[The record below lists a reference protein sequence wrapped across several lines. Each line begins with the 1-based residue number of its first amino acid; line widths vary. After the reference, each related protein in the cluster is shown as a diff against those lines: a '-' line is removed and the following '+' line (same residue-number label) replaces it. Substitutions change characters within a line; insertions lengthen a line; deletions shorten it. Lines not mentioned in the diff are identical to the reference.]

1 MEAVTL
7 EVVANILRAVIIFGL
22 IFAGIL
28 AILLWKKNQT
38 KRLSFLR
45 LFIQVAFVP
54 LIFIGLILGP
64 FGLPAFDFLGVAP
77 RSSLVVTDIFGAP
90 APDGLSVP
98 VLACYYP
105 SGRSVTCPIWQIQ
118 SYIFPFWDVGGGW
131 NVYYF
136 TDGLIRLAVVFALV
150 MVMSIV
156 LGRVFCGWICPFG
169 LYMDLLTRLRT
180 ALKIRYRLLS
190 ERVNNA
196 LRQSRY
202 LIIAAFL
209 ILSFMFGSEAI
220 LGMQLIPGTES
231 GGYLYNYFSA
241 PFCQVCPMRPLSVL
255 VESGL
260 GFMKSSYVFSQTTG
274 LFYEAGYYIN
284 SLGVAVLVAVSVGS
298 FMVRRLWCRICPLG
312 GLISLFDRFPPFK
325 WISGVSL
332 CKVEEKCTK
341 CGICKRVCPTQVTD
355 VYEKKGGDVTAA
367 DCIMCF
373 RCVEM
378 CPYEG
383 CLNINVAGKSVY
395 KSRNWLEKP
404 KLE

>member
-1 MEAVTL
+1 MMQI
-7 EVVANILRAVIIFGL
+7 VADVLRGIMILGL

-28 AILLWKKNQT
+28 AILIWKKNQT
-38 KRLSFLR
+38 KRLSLLR
-45 LFIQVAFVP
+45 LFIQVVFVP
-54 LIFIGLILGP
+54 LIFIGLIFGP
-64 FGLPAFDFLGVAP
+64 FGTANLGPAP
-77 RSSLVVTDIFGAP
+77 RSSLVTTDAFGDL

-118 SYIFPFWDVGGGW
+118 SYIFPFWEIGGGW
-131 NVYYF
+131 DVYYF
-136 TDGLIRLAVVFALV
+136 ADGLVRLAVVFALV
-150 MVMSIV
+150 IVLSVV

-169 LYMDLLTRLRT
+169 LYMDLLTRLRA
-180 ALKIRYRLLS
+180 ALKIRYWSLP
-190 ERVNNA
+190 EGVNRG

-209 ILSFMFGSEAI
+209 VLSFMLGSEAI
-220 LGMQLIPGTES
+220 MGTQLIPETQRGE
-231 GGYLYNYFSA
+231 YLYDYFSA

-255 VESGL
+255 AESAL
-260 GFMKSSYVFSQTTG
+260 GFMNSSHVFSSTTG
-274 LFYEAGYYIN
+274 QFYEAGFYVTSI
-284 SLGVAVLVAVSVGS
+284 SVAVLVLVTVGS

-325 WISGVSL
+325 WVSGVSL
-332 CKVEEKCTK
+332 SKVEEKCTK
-341 CGICKRVCPTQVTD
+341 CGICKRVCPTQVTK
-355 VYEKKGGDVTAA
+355 VYDEKWGDVTAA

-383 CLNINVAGKSVY
+383 CLNIKVAGKSIY